1 MLKHQKKL
9 LVIITEAILQKALI
23 ADAKRLGSHGYT
35 VYDVRGGSQNA
46 THEGA
51 WEADR
56 MIELKIICDEAVAD
70 AIASHVIGQ
79 YASNYGVSLFFSNIE
94 VMRPQKF

>member
-9 LVIITEAILQKALI
+9 LVIITEAILEKSLI
-23 ADAKRLGSHGYT
+23 ADAKRLGAQGYT

-46 THEGA
+46 THEGS
-51 WEADR
+51 WDADR
-56 MIELKIICDEAVAD
+56 MIEMKIICDGTVAD
-70 AIASHVIGQ
+70 AMASHVIAQ
-79 YASNYGVSLFFSNIE
+79 YASNYGVRLFFSDIE